1 MMNLKSFVLASVVC
15 SSLFAQFK
23 IEEPVKGKLVLKDTA
38 NKEFEIKDDSKL
50 EISISTPKT
59 LDKLILKKQY
69 QVTIKSDKQEA
80 VFDVEQKAITSSSNN
95 SSSLGIAGDMK
106 TNGQELGIACIT
118 EISVKNESSLTFQK
132 GNVACVKTKEC
143 KSYVL
148 GTDKKFKLADSSVCV
163 GKKEVE
169 ISKEN
174 AALEEKITCRL
185 FDDTNLEKTKIGAK
199 FSFTRPL
206 TDSKE
211 KHIRTSA
218 SSECK

>member
-23 IEEPVKGKLVLKDTA
+23 IEENIKGKVVLKDTA

-50 EISISTPKT
+50 EISISAPKT
-59 LDKLILKKQY
+59 VDRLVLKRQY
-69 QVTIKSDKQEA
+69 QVTIKNEKQEA
-80 VFDVEQKAITSSSNN
+80 VFDVEQKAITSSGNN
-95 SSSLGIAGDMK
+95 SSALGLAGDMK
-106 TNGQELGIACIT
+106 TNGQDLGIACIT
-118 EISVKNESSLTFQK
+118 ETIVKNESSLTFQK

-148 GTDKKFKLADSSVCV
+148 GTDKKFKIADSSLCV

-169 ISKEN
+169 ISKES
-174 AALEEKITCRL
+174 AVLEEKITCRL
-185 FDDTNLEKTKIGAK
+185 YDDTNLEKAKVGGK
-199 FSFTRPL
+199 FSFTRQL
-206 TDSKE
+206 ADNKE
-211 KHIRTSA
+211 KHIRASA